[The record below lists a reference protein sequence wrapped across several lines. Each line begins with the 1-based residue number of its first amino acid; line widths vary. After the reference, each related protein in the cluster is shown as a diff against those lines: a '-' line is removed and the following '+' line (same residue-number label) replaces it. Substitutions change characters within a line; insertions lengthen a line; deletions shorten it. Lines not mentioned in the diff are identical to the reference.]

1 MDAVE
6 MRLRESGG
14 CGVIGKI
21 SRWDR
26 PRNEGSRLGWWKSEV
41 FEVLGLE
48 GGGRFWF
55 FRWAAIE
62 R

>member
-1 MDAVE
+1 MGG
-6 MRLRESGG
+6 RSG
-14 CGVIGKI
+14 
-21 SRWDR
+21 
-26 PRNEGSRLGWWKSEV
+26 ESEV
-41 FEVLGLE
+41 VEVLGLE